1 MGIASINE
9 PYYKGRSYW
18 FPRSDR
24 INVTCIFPPLQPSP
38 PNNRTSSPSLAPAVN
53 PSTVEPSTFSPSN
66 KPTSGMPS
74 SNPTQH
80 PTTVN
85 ETNDAATDIFIDPLY
100 ANLTYGA
107 IYTTDITKVSIHSF
121 FFFFFIFLLA

>member
-1 MGIASINE
+1 
-9 PYYKGRSYW
+9 
-18 FPRSDR
+18 
-24 INVTCIFPPLQPSP
+24 
-38 PNNRTSSPSLAPAVN
+38 
-53 PSTVEPSTFSPSN
+53 
-66 KPTSGMPS
+66 MPS

-85 ETNDAATDIFIDPLY
+85 ETNDAATDNFIDPLY

-121 FFFFFIFLLA
+121 FFLLFYIFTSMSISGNIYWHVTLRGLSQRHRRYHLGF